1 MQNNTTQGVEH
12 SPDPTEAFNIVKDTA
27 QEITLAR
34 NRESYMH
41 FGVWGAGWLIGY
53 SSLAIGTSQ
62 RQNGDT
68 TTSAWSFIVF
78 AIVLIAAFAASWII
92 GARSSLGIH
101 SQRPEHRYFKQLDTT
116 SNWSYAL
123 AFLVGMGGLSIFAGK
138 YGLGNTEISV
148 LYNFVAPLILGILYW
163 FQGAIYGSRTQS
175 LAGVWMMALSWST
188 IIAGIPVGYWIMAMV
203 GGGGLLIAFLVT
215 WISAH
220 HQAST
225 AAAEL
230 E

>member
-1 MQNNTTQGVEH
+1 
-12 SPDPTEAFNIVKDTA
+12 
-27 QEITLAR
+27 
-34 NRESYMH
+34 MH
-41 FGVWGAGWLIGY
+41 FDIWSATWLIGY
-53 SSLAIGTSQ
+53 SSLALGTSH
-62 RQNGDT
+62 RQSGGT

-78 AIVLIAAFAASWII
+78 AIALIAAFAASWII
-92 GARSSLGIH
+92 GARSSLDIH
-101 SQRPEHRYFKQLDTT
+101 SERPEHRYSKQLDTV

-148 LYNFVAPLILGILYW
+148 LYIFAAPLILGILYW
-163 FQGAIYGSRTQS
+163 FQGAVYGSRTRS

-188 IIAGIPVGYWIMAMV
+188 IIAGIPVGYWIMAVV
-203 GGGGLLIAFLVT
+203 GGGGLLIAFFVT

-220 HQAST
+220 QEAGT

-230 E
+230 EQE